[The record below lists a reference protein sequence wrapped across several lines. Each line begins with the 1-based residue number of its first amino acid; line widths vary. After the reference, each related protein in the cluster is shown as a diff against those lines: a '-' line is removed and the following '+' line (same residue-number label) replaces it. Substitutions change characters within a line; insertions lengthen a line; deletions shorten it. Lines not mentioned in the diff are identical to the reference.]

1 MSKSNSTEIAEP
13 ITPREVRTVFA
24 GLMLALALAAL
35 DQNIVGTA
43 LPRIVSDLGG
53 LSHLSW
59 VVTAFLL
66 TSTTTTPLYGKLSDM
81 YGRKP
86 LFVVSIL
93 IFLAGSC
100 LCGISGSMTQLII
113 FRGIQG
119 LGAGGLITLAQTTIA
134 DLVSPRERGRY
145 QGLFGAVFAFSS
157 IAGPLLGGFITDCLS
172 WRWIFYV
179 NLPVGALAL
188 ALIVFGFRR
197 PQRAVSHSIDYFGV
211 MYLSAGTTTL
221 LLLLTWG
228 GVAYPWTSP
237 LIVSMAGASALF
249 FFLLVRQESR
259 AAEPVFAPGL
269 FRNKVFVIASLVIG
283 LTFMALLG
291 TAVFLP
297 LYFQLVLG
305 FTPSRA
311 GLMMAPM
318 TIGLI
323 ASSFLGG
330 RLVSRTGRYK
340 IFPVVGLA
348 CVSSALLVVMWAATV
363 GAGVPVME
371 VALSLLGFGFG
382 FVMPNLTVA
391 IQNSVGPRELG
402 MATATAGFFRSL
414 GGAFGVALSGA
425 IVTTQLHHLQLGAGN
440 GSGARSL
447 VEQGIQQIAQ
457 LPVAQRDIVLS
468 AYRGAISS
476 TFLAGAGVALAAFAI
491 TLFLP
496 EKPLKTSR
504 PGSIPEPESLAPE
517 MAGDPVPESAG

>member
-1 MSKSNSTEIAEP
+1 MSLATTSETVEP
-13 ITPREVRTVFA
+13 VTPREIRTVFA

-86 LFVVSIL
+86 LFVVSIM

-100 LCGISGSMTQLII
+100 LCGISGSMTQLVV

-197 PQRAVSHSIDYFGV
+197 PQRSVAHSIDYQGV
-211 MYLSAGTTTL
+211 MYLSAGTTAL
-221 LLLLTWG
+221 LLFLTWG
-228 GVAYPWTSP
+228 GVAYPWSSP
-237 LIVSMAGASALF
+237 LMVALGCGSAF
-249 FFLLVRQESR
+249 SYFLLVRQERR
-259 AAEPVFAPGL
+259 AAEPVFSPAL
-269 FRNKVFVIASLVIG
+269 FHNKVFVIASLVIG

-305 FTPSRA
+305 FSPSRA

-323 ASSFLGG
+323 FSSFLGG

-340 IFPVVGLA
+340 IFPIVGLA
-348 CVSSALLVVMWAATV
+348 CVASSLIGVMWAATV
-363 GAGVPVME
+363 GAGMPVME
-371 VALSLLGFGFG
+371 GALTLLGFGFG

-425 IVTTQLHHLQLGAGN
+425 IVTTQLHHMHLGSGGGA
-440 GSGARSL
+440 GARSL
-447 VEQGIQQIAQ
+447 VEQGIQQIAL
-457 LPVAQRDIVLS
+457 LPAVQRDVVLG
-468 AYRGAISS
+468 AYRSAISS
-476 TFLAGAGVALAAFAI
+476 TFLVGAAVAITAFAI

-496 EKPLKTSR
+496 EKPLRTSC
-504 PGSIPEPESLAPE
+504 PMPVAAAESLAPE
-517 MAGDPVPESAG
+517 MDGNPLPESAG